1 MLFYFQYKKNMK
13 LMSNLS
19 NNDNNKINNLFNIVH
34 ENNIKNERKGL
45 LMYKYFCRFLKIF
58 EN

>member
-1 MLFYFQYKKNMK
+1 MK